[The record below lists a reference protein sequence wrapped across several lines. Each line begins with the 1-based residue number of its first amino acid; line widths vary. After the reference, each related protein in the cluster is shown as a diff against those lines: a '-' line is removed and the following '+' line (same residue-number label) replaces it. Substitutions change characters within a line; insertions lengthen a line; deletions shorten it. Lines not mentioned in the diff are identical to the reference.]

1 MNKYLTPKN
10 IFITSALLLAIVG
23 RLIPHAPNFTP
34 VAAMA
39 LFGGATLGNKRLAY
53 ILPII
58 AMFLSDLIIGFHNTM
73 WAVYLAFVATVFI
86 GTKINGNIKP
96 LNVISASIASSALF
110 FVITNF
116 AVWFGS
122 SFYPQNFTGL
132 IECYIA
138 AIPFFNNGLVGDL
151 FYSGI
156 LFTVFT
162 LAGQRFPQLTK

>member
-1 MNKYLTPKN
+1 MNKYLTPRN
-10 IFITSALLLAIVG
+10 IFIASALLIAIVG

-39 LFGGATLGNKRLAY
+39 LFGGATLNNKRLAY

-73 WAVYLAFVATVFI
+73 WAVYLAFIATVYI
-86 GTKINGNIKP
+86 GTKINNNIKP
-96 LNVISASIASSALF
+96 LSVITASIASSSLF
-110 FVITNF
+110 FIVTNF
-116 AVWFGS
+116 AVWLGS
-122 SFYPQNFTGL
+122 TFYPQNIYGL

-162 LAGQRFPQLTK
+162 LAGQRFPQLAK

>member
-1 MNKYLTPKN
+1 MNKYLTPRN
-10 IFITSALLLAIVG
+10 IFIVSSLLLAIIG

-39 LFGGATLGNKRLAY
+39 LFGGATLSNKRLAY

-58 AMFLSDLIIGFHNTM
+58 AMFLSDLIIGFHSTM

-96 LNVISASIASSALF
+96 LNVVTASIASSSLF
-110 FVITNF
+110 FIVTNF
-116 AVWFGS
+116 AVWLGS
-122 SFYPQNFTGL
+122 TLYPQNVTGL

-138 AIPFFNNGLVGDL
+138 AIPFFYNGLIGDL

-156 LFTVFT
+156 LFIVFA
-162 LAGQRFPQLTK
+162 LAAQRFPQLAK

>member
-1 MNKYLTPKN
+1 MNKYFTPRN
-10 IFITSALLLAIVG
+10 IFIASALFVVIAG

-39 LFGGATLGNKRLAY
+39 LFGGATLSNKRLAF

-58 AMFLSDLIIGFHNTM
+58 AMFISDLIIGFHSTM
-73 WAVYLAFVATVFI
+73 WAVYLAFAITVFI

-96 LNVISASIASSALF
+96 LSVISASVASSALF
-110 FVITNF
+110 FIITNF
-116 AVWFGS
+116 AVWLGS
-122 SFYPQNFTGL
+122 TFYPQNIGGL
-132 IECYIA
+132 IECYVA

-156 LFTVFT
+156 LFTVFA
-162 LAGQRFPQLTK
+162 LAGQRFPQLAK

>member
-1 MNKYLTPKN
+1 MNKYFTPRN
-10 IFITSALLLAIVG
+10 IFIASALFVAITG

-39 LFGGATLGNKRLAY
+39 LFGGATLSNKRLAF

-58 AMFLSDLIIGFHNTM
+58 AMFISDLIIGFHSTM
-73 WAVYLAFVATVFI
+73 WAVYLAFAITVFI

-96 LNVISASIASSALF
+96 LSVISASVASSALF
-110 FVITNF
+110 FIITNF
-116 AVWFGS
+116 AVWLGS
-122 SFYPQNFTGL
+122 TFYPQNIGGL

-156 LFTVFT
+156 LFTVFS
-162 LAGQRFPQLTK
+162 LVGQRFPQIVK